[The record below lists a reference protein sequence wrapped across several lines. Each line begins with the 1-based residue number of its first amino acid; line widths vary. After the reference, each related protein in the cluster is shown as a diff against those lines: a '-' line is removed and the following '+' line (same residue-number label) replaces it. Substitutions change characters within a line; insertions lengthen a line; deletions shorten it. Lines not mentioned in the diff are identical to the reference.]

1 MRIAITADL
10 HLTTQQDHPE
20 RFAAIQ
26 DILRQCGELAID
38 RLIIAGD
45 LFDQSQQNYAEFE
58 QAYADAR
65 PENLA
70 MTVIPG
76 NHDPQLVGSALAA
89 EGLAVFSE
97 PVVQPAGENFDLL
110 LVPFKDGTSMGEH
123 IPPFQAQLKA
133 GRWGLISHGDW
144 ESGLRA
150 PDPNEPGVYMP
161 LTRADLESH
170 NPTLALLGHI
180 HAPSDGPPV
189 YYAGSPCPLDINETG
204 LRRFLILDTETLSVT
219 PQQVDSTQ
227 IFFNETL
234 VMLPVEDERAFLQA
248 ELEKR
253 ILGWSLPEGWEDRVR
268 QRLRI
273 VGYAADRPA
282 VEAVA
287 REAMADY
294 AFYDD
299 GPDLSDLNHA
309 VDTDRIH
316 IAQQVQEWI
325 EELEWPQ
332 VDSEPTK
339 ADIALEA
346 LRVIWGS

>member
-1 MRIAITADL
+1 LRIAITADL

-20 RFAAIQ
+20 RFAALK
-26 DILRQCGELAID
+26 DILQQCGELDID

-58 QAYADAR
+58 QAYAEAC
-65 PENLA
+65 PESLA
-70 MTVIPG
+70 VTVIPG
-76 NHDPQLVGSALAA
+76 NHDPHLMPGALAA
-89 EGLAVFSE
+89 EGLEVFSE
-97 PVVQPAGENFDLL
+97 PVVRPAGDNFDLL

-123 IPPFQAQLKA
+123 IPPFQAQLRA

-161 LTRADLESH
+161 LTRADLEAH
-170 NPTLALLGHI
+170 NPALALLGHI
-180 HAPSDGPPV
+180 HAPNDGPPV

-204 LRRFLILDTETLSVT
+204 LRRFLILDTETLSVA
-219 PQQVDSTQ
+219 PQRVDSPQ
-227 IFFNETL
+227 IFFNET
-234 VMLPVEDERAFLQA
+234 VIMLPVADEKAYLQA
-248 ELEKR
+248 ELKKR

-287 REAMADY
+287 REMMVDY

-325 EELEWPQ
+325 QKLDWPEG
-332 VDSEPTK
+332 DPEPAK
-339 ADIALEA
+339 EDIALEA
-346 LRVIWGS
+346 LRAIWGS